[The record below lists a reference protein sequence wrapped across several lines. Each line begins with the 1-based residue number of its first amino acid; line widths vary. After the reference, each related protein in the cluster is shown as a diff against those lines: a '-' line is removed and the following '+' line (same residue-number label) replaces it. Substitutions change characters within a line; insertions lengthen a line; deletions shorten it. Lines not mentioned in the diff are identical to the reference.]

1 MPPVAPML
9 ARPAKR
15 LPSIGHYAFEPRW
28 EGVPCMVFRDRAH
41 LQLWSAGRRRLEVEA
56 PEVVGALMRDLP
68 LRCVVEGTLTAGS
81 HGAPRAFV
89 ASDLLAVDRCDL
101 RRLPWHARRRRLEH
115 EVPPRAPHLWLTPVT
130 QDRTVAQQWFTNL
143 DGSGLD
149 GVVACPVRMPY
160 VDGASASLRV
170 KHQRT
175 ATCVVGGVR
184 WHHDGRG
191 IASLLLG
198 LYDQAGRLHP
208 CGVATGLLPAQ
219 RHVLYDALAP
229 HHGGPVW
236 NHPWMEGDHS
246 IAVGFDMR
254 AWELV
259 RPLMVVEV
267 AYGHTR
273 GDRFGGSVRLVRC
286 LPDRSHHACT
296 AIQLAR
302 VPPAARQRMVWAP
315 GLGAAA

>member
-15 LPSIGHYAFEPRW
+15 LPSIGQYAFEPRW
-28 EGVPCMVFRDRAH
+28 EGTPCMAFRDRAH
-41 LQLWSAGRRRLEVEA
+41 LQLWSSGRRRLETEA

-68 LRCVVEGTLTAGS
+68 PRCVVEGTLTAGS

-89 ASDLLAVDRCDL
+89 ASDLLAVDRRDL
-101 RRLPWHARRRRLEH
+101 RPLPWHARRRRLER
-115 EVPPRAPHLWLTPVT
+115 EVPPQGPHLWLTPFT
-130 QDRTVAQQWFTNL
+130 EDRTVAQGWFTHL
-143 DGSGLD
+143 DGTGLD

-160 VDGASASLRV
+160 VGGASAALGV
-170 KHQRT
+170 KHERT

-208 CGVATGLLPAQ
+208 CGVATGLSPAQ

-229 HHGGPVW
+229 HRGGPVW
-236 NHPWMEGDHS
+236 DHPWTAGDPS
-246 IAVGFDMR
+246 VSVGVDAR

-286 LPDRSHHACT
+286 LPDRSPHACT

-302 VPPAARQRMVWAP
+302 VSPSARRRMVWAP